1 MLSLFNQKTEIKQ
14 ADINIPNVCTKAEM
28 HLELNYILFMLHTT
42 KHKTSLEHTIGT
54 IYMLAREWS
63 DHSCLK
69 EFRLADAKTVL
80 SATIKYAAPA
90 TAIGKTRK
98 ERGKEVH

>member
-1 MLSLFNQKTEIKQ
+1 
-14 ADINIPNVCTKAEM
+14 
-28 HLELNYILFMLHTT
+28 
-42 KHKTSLEHTIGT
+42 
-54 IYMLAREWS
+54 MLAREWS

-90 TAIGKTRK
+90 TAIGKTKK
-98 ERGKEVH
+98 ERGKIISVKKKTRCYNNNDNDDDADDENSIADHTKLYS